1 MKRFAALLLILAAGC
16 EQPAEYKVG
25 DRLEAPAARESAA
38 APASAAVREIT
49 WDDLLPEGWDPMA
62 VIDTLNLDSLDDA
75 DPRATKAMEK
85 LKSMWSE
92 APSNPA
98 IAGKAVRIPGF
109 AVPLELRRREVE
121 EFLLVPYFGACI
133 HVPPPPANQVIHVV
147 TDRPLALRAD
157 MQAVWVEGVIELDTL
172 STEMGDAGYR
182 LRASKVEPYAETR

>member
-1 MKRFAALLLILAAGC
+1 MKRFAALLVILVAGC

-25 DRLEAPAARESAA
+25 DRLEAPPARESAA

-109 AVPLELRRREVE
+109 TVPLELRRREVK

-147 TDRPLALRAD
+147 ADRPVALAEG

-182 LRASKVEPYAETR
+182 LRASKVEPYGETP

>member
-1 MKRFAALLLILAAGC
+1 MKRIAALSLLLLAAC
-16 EQPAEYKVG
+16 EQAVEYKVG

-38 APASAAVREIT
+38 APASEAVREIT
-49 WDDLLPEGWDPMA
+49 WDDLLPEGWNPMA
-62 VIDTLNLDSLDDA
+62 VIDTLDLDSLDDA
-75 DPRATKAMEK
+75 DPRAMEAMEK
-85 LKSMWSE
+85 LKEMWRR

-109 AVPLELRRREVE
+109 TVPLELGRREVK

-147 TDRPLALRAD
+147 ADRPVKLAGD
-157 MQAVWVEGVIELDTL
+157 MQAVWVEGVIELDAL

-182 LRASKVEPYAETR
+182 LRAGKVERYTETR